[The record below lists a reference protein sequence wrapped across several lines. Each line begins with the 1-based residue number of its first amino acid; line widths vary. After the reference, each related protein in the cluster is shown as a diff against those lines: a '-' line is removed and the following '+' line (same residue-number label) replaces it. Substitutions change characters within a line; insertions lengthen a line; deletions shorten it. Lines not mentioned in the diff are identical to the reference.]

1 MLIEKGIILSRYL
14 YTIRKGE
21 MTYDNVKNRMIPAG
35 TDIIKTK
42 GRDGALTCVFFAES
56 GNGCTIYDKRPL
68 ECRVLKCWDTRE
80 IEKIYAKNRL
90 TRRDLVSNVAGLW
103 ELIDDH
109 QTRCSYEKIY
119 RLLKMVDGDK
129 KNAAL
134 KDLLAIFQYDTQIR
148 ELAVQKGSLDPEIV
162 DFLFGRPIKETIIMC
177 GFKLEKK
184 GDTYRIV
191 SIPTAPNP

>member
-1 MLIEKGIILSRYL
+1 
-14 YTIRKGE
+14 
-21 MTYDNVKNRMIPAG
+21 MTYDNVKNRMTPAG
-35 TDIIKTK
+35 TDIIKIK
-42 GRDGALTCVFFAES
+42 GRDSDLTCVFFAES

-109 QTRCSYEKIY
+109 QTRCSYEKIH
-119 RLLKMVDGDK
+119 RLLKMLDGDK
-129 KNAAL
+129 TKTAL
-134 KDLLAIFQYDTQIR
+134 KDFHEIFQYDTQIR
-148 ELAVQKGSLDPEIV
+148 ELAVQKGGLDPEIV
-162 DFLFGRPIKETIIMC
+162 DFLFGRPIIKTIIMY
-177 GFKLEKK
+177 GFKMEKK